1 MNSKTAIHK
10 LSIVV
15 LACGVIVGCDQGKQ
29 DAPVS
34 AAREAVKEVAVR
46 ESEVA
51 KYERLYSELLKQKTN
66 KEGLAVNITA
76 ETKKKVAEFRQ
87 ASPKDRS
94 SMLEDLE
101 EKVKKYNAM

>member
-34 AAREAVKEVAVR
+34 AAREAVKEAVR

-94 SMLEDLE
+94 SLLEDLE